1 MDDSGRTSKFTI
13 GIIQLHGPLMK
24 YDQDCGPMGMLSLTD
39 IFKRNDNNPN
49 LHVHILDIDSPGGT
63 VAGTEE
69 FGDAVR
75 AAKKPT
81 ITIVRDLMGSA
92 AVWVGT
98 GSKEVYASKELD
110 EVGSIGV
117 MMSFADLEPYYERLG
132 VKFHSIEAEQSK
144 DKNKIYKDL
153 KKGEYDEYRKTVLN
167 PIADKFISVVKQ
179 SRPNVKDDQLTG
191 KVFFARELVGT
202 LIDGIKTFDQVV
214 ARAVELAE
222 SNSATQSKTAS
233 HQSLNNTMSKTFLN
247 LNKAV
252 GAELEVADGGVF
264 LTEEQAALADTALVE
279 NEPDTTALAAVQTER
294 DTAISER
301 DAAITAS
308 DTATQTVA
316 DRDTRITELEAE
328 VARLG
333 RAPGASSAATV
344 VETDVDAT
352 DSDNEFTMEM
362 SMGERLAKLNQQK
375 QK

>member
-1 MDDSGRTSKFTI
+1 
-13 GIIQLHGPLMK
+13 
-24 YDQDCGPMGMLSLTD
+24 
-39 IFKRNDNNPN
+39 
-49 LHVHILDIDSPGGT
+49 
-63 VAGTEE
+63 
-69 FGDAVR
+69 
-75 AAKKPT
+75 
-81 ITIVRDLMGSA
+81 
-92 AVWVGT
+92 
-98 GSKEVYASKELD
+98 
-110 EVGSIGV
+110 

-352 DSDNEFTMEM
+352 DSDNDFTMEM
-362 SMGERLAKLNQQK
+362 SMEERIAKLNQIK
-375 QK
+375 NNK